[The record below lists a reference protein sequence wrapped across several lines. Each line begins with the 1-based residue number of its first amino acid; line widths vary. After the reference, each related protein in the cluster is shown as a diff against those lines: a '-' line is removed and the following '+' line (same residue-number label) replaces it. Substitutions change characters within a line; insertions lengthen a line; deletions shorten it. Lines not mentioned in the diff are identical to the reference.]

1 MSMGMQVLMEMDDGG
16 RRTDT
21 IGLEQTVDSPVN
33 RLSELGSRSFI
44 EPLQR
49 HAAERAL
56 SPADKREERTHTGV
70 VKFKRQPKVP
80 DVGGLGWRTKTG
92 HLLKNQ
98 SYYTQ
103 KTKINRW
110 DVPTHAGINTWKD
123 WHGPKM
129 RTDADMMERLDKFD
143 EEEAIWEAK
152 KTFVNTTRVQTLDRL
167 ANRKIN
173 RSMSETQPSWAPHI
187 RARREVHSSFETFE
201 SCMGEKPEKE
211 LKKVYTDMVLQRDRQ
226 AVRNISKRIQN
237 EETWKVVFK
246 QMEQER
252 RQDIRA
258 DLQMRQAHTDR
269 LMAMSGQPL
278 RQDPN
283 HSALPNNCS
292 TRSEE
297 LSQPKPS
304 KLPQDVTKLT
314 DFRGLIH
321 ADQEHAL
328 EALFPGYGHE
338 LSNGFR
344 SSATRSIEPGWPPP
358 PEAATPRQTEK
369 QPSREHLIKKGA
381 TVQKGAIPVSQ
392 PRMESIAT
400 RVNEDLMVKHSKA
413 QFRVTAAP
421 PPPPQKKTLMKEDF
435 GINTTLNDP
444 LRLTGDFSR
453 TEQSIHPS
461 SPSRKAQESL
471 PPPARSLTYPV
482 VVVSH
487 PPSPKSVSSPKA
499 RSKATSPP
507 SQPMTMTGM
516 TGMSGG
522 MLRNA
527 SAPSMMSVT
536 SNGSFRGGS
545 KQALSR
551 QASVSVCRDL
561 DDFEARVSTVP
572 RISNF
577 FATPRRASQGPS
589 CSQPIDE
596 PAQ

>member
-1 MSMGMQVLMEMDDGG
+1 MSGGMQVLMEQDDGG
-16 RRTDT
+16 RRTDC

-33 RLSELGSRSFI
+33 RLSDLGSRSFI

-56 SPADKREERTHTGV
+56 SPADKREERHQVGL
-70 VKFKRQPKVP
+70 VKFKRQHKVP

-98 SYYTQ
+98 SYYPQ
-103 KTKINRW
+103 TKKVNLW
-110 DVPTHAGINTWKD
+110 DQPTHAGINTWKD

-143 EEEAIWEAK
+143 EEEAIWDAK

-173 RSMSETQPSWAPHI
+173 RSMYESQPSWAPHI
-187 RARREVHSSFETFE
+187 RARREIHSSFETFE

-211 LKKVYTDMVLQRDRQ
+211 LKKVYTEKVLQRDRQ
-226 AVRNISKRIQN
+226 AIRQISKRIQN
-237 EETWKVVFK
+237 EETWKMVFK

-258 DLQMRQAHTDR
+258 DLQMRQSHTDR
-269 LMAMSGQPL
+269 LMGMSGQPL

-297 LSQPKPS
+297 LSQPKPV
-304 KLPQDVTKLT
+304 KLPKDVTKLT

-321 ADQEHAL
+321 ADNEHAL

-338 LSNGFR
+338 LSIGFR
-344 SSATRSIEPGWPPP
+344 ENATRSIEPGWPPP
-358 PEAATPRQTEK
+358 PEAATPRKAEK
-369 QPSREHLIKKGA
+369 QPTREQIIKKDA
-381 TVQKGAIPVSQ
+381 TVQKGAIPASQ
-392 PRMESIAT
+392 PRMENIAT
-400 RVNEDLMVKHSKA
+400 RTNEDLLVHHSKA
-413 QFRVTAAP
+413 QFLTTRSP
-421 PPPPQKKTLMKEDF
+421 PPPPQAKTLMNEDF
-435 GINTTLNDP
+435 GINTTLADP

-471 PPPARSLTYPV
+471 PPPTRSLVYPV
-482 VVVSH
+482 VVASH

-499 RSKATSPP
+499 RSSKATSPP

-516 TGMSGG
+516 MMGGG

-527 SAPSMMSVT
+527 SAPSMSVT
-536 SNGSFRGGS
+536 SNGSSFRGGS
-545 KQALSR
+545 KQLHR
-551 QASVSVCRDL
+551 QASVTSVCQDL

-589 CSQPIDE
+589 CSQPIE
-596 PAQ
+596 QAV